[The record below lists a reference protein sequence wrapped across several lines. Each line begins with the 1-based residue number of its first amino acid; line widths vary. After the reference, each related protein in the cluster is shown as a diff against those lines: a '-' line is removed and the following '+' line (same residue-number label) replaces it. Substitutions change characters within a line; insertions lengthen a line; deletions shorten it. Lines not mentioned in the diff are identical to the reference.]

1 MHDQL
6 ITPAQPLMPG
16 QPAAAGRAARRILP
30 GLRAR
35 TIAVATLLSAAAVAW
50 AAVPLSAGG
59 SGTRPLLVA
68 AVCCAALAAVR
79 LSMRP
84 VEPDIAAAFAPDLVR
99 AWWRVT
105 DLIRMI
111 PWAEAAIVATLGLEA
126 RHPSRPWHTAVLG
139 AALLAYLF
147 AMHLTETGE
156 SARSLRPQLPMIAA
170 GLGLLALAAAAA
182 ALPAGT
188 GTGPGWLRVLAA
200 TAAVVVGA
208 LIVPI

>member
-1 MHDQL
+1 
-6 ITPAQPLMPG
+6 MPG
-16 QPAAAGRAARRILP
+16 QTLTPRLLARRILP

-35 TIAVATLLSAAAVAW
+35 TIAAATLLSAAALAW
-50 AAVPLSAGG
+50 AAVPLRGGG
-59 SGTRPLLVA
+59 SGTRPMLIA

-84 VEPDIAAAFAPDLVR
+84 AEPDFAAAFAPALVR

-105 DLIRMI
+105 DVIRII
-111 PWAEAAIVATLGLEA
+111 PWAEAAIAATLGLEA
-126 RHPSRPWHTAVLG
+126 LHPSRPWHTAVLG

-147 AMHLTETGE
+147 AVHLTETGE
-156 SARSLRPQLPMIAA
+156 PARSLRPQLPLVAA
-170 GLGLLALAAAAA
+170 GLGLLALATAAA

-200 TAAVVVGA
+200 AAAVVTGA
-208 LIVPI
+208 LIVPV